1 MDREFVAL
9 ISAVR
14 GELLA
19 LCRSLLWEKG
29 DLEDAV
35 QEVLV
40 QAIRAY
46 PRFEAGTNFKRWF
59 FRVATLTIYN
69 LNRKR
74 RPAPR
79 AAQEPD
85 AEMSIEA
92 ELRIEDNYD
101 SVLKDPDRIVSS
113 LGEPLRRSMERLNDT
128 ERAVFLLRGLGDLK
142 YQDIAEALEIPIG
155 SVMGNLARA
164 RTKLRKALAEV
175 PREM

>member
-1 MDREFVAL
+1 MDREFIELV
-9 ISAVR
+9 SAVR

-19 LCRSLLWEKG
+19 LCRSILWEKG

-46 PRFEAGTNFKRWF
+46 PRFDTGTNFKRWF

-74 RPAPR
+74 RPAPSPR
-79 AAQEPD
+79 PELE
-85 AEMSIEA
+85 AEVSIEA
-92 ELRIEDNYD
+92 ELRLEDSYD

-113 LGEPLRRSMERLNDT
+113 LGEPLRRSMEGLNDT

-142 YQDIAEALEIPIG
+142 YQDIAELLEIPIG

-175 PREM
+175 PREV

>member
-1 MDREFVAL
+1 MDREFITHAEACR
-9 ISAVR
+9 S
-14 GELLA
+14 ELFA
-19 LCRSLLWEKG
+19 LCRALLWEKG

-35 QEVLV
+35 QEVLI
-40 QAIRAY
+40 QALRAY

-74 RPAPR
+74 RPVPSLSP
-79 AAQEPD
+79 EPE
-85 AEMSIEA
+85 AERSFEA
-92 ELRIEDNYD
+92 ELLLEDSYD

-113 LGEPLRRSMERLNDT
+113 LGEPLRRSMENLNET

-142 YQDIAEALEIPIG
+142 YSDIAEALDIPIG

-164 RTKLRKALAEV
+164 RTKLRKSLAEV